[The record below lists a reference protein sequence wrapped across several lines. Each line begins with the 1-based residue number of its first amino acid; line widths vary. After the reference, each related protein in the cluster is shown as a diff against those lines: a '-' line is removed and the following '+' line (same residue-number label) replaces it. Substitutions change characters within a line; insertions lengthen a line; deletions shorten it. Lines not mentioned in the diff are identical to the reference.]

1 MKFEEYNEDY
11 GRNEFANQFEE
22 ETGRLSALQSLLLG
36 EELGKEEVASIRE
49 FESVKKFLD
58 LPIGDKCEVVLK
70 KMFAYSVIVAK
81 NKGVL
86 PFELPDSP
94 VAIASLVD
102 EGLTRLKVAYKTGK
116 GELDVIEAADA
127 MIDSLSVRIVT
138 VADKVIDRGVP
149 VLLDK
154 LCMVMTKVYPPTA
167 VLVPYVKATEK
178 YVNAAAKVLVRKGM
192 GVITQ
197 AAKSV
202 VRKVVSA
209 GKKVAAKIKNFLKA

>member
-36 EELGKEEVASIRE
+36 EELGKEEVTSIRE

-81 NKGVL
+81 NKSVL

>member
-36 EELGKEEVASIRE
+36 EELGKEEVTSIRE

-178 YVNAAAKVLVRKGM
+178 YVNAAAKVLVHKGM

>member
-11 GRNEFANQFEE
+11 GRNEFVNQFEE
-22 ETGRLSALQSLLLG
+22 ETRRLSALQSLLLG
-36 EELGKEEVASIRE
+36 EELGKEEVTSIRE

>member
-1 MKFEEYNEDY
+1 MKYEEYNEDY
-11 GRNEFANQFEE
+11 GREEFGNQFEDE
-22 ETGRLSALQSLLLG
+22 IGRLSALQSLLLG
-36 EELGKEEVASIRE
+36 EELGKEEIASIRE
-49 FESVKKFLD
+49 FDVVKKFLD
-58 LPIGDKCEVVLK
+58 LPIGDKCEVELK
-70 KMFAYSVIVAK
+70 KMFAYSVIAAK
-81 NKGVL
+81 SKDVL

-138 VADKVIDRGVP
+138 VADKFIDRGVP
-149 VLLDK
+149 VLLDR

-167 VLVPYVKATEK
+167 ALVPYIKMAEK
-178 YVNAAAKVLVRKGM
+178 YINVSAKVVVRKGIT
-192 GVITQ
+192 VIAK

-202 VRKVVSA
+202 VRKAVSA
-209 GKKVAAKIKNFLKA
+209 GRKVFAKIKDLLKA